1 MKLLQLQRRMATAV
15 MQPLTTRGGIAR
27 TTPDGQAMRREA
39 AAFIKPNARLTSI
52 ERLEIYSRSYWF
64 RVLDS
69 LADDF
74 PGLRAVLG
82 PTAFNRLSRAYL
94 ADCPS
99 RSFTLRDL
107 GERLEEWLRAN
118 PLYGGRAPVLA
129 LDMVKLE
136 WAHIEAFDFDAEK
149 ALGPEDLVHLG
160 PGFRAGL
167 QPHIRLLELGHAV
180 DEMRIHLKLRPALAG
195 PIFLAVHRW
204 NDTVY
209 YRRLAA
215 EEYRVLNAIRSG
227 RPFGKAIAEGFIEGS
242 ATLEDAQSK
251 IGEWVATWAE
261 LGWLCAPKV
270 RKKRVSK

>member
-1 MKLLQLQRRMATAV
+1 MKLLQLQRRMAAAV
-15 MQPLTTRGGIAR
+15 MQPLTMRGRITC
-27 TTPDGQAMRREA
+27 TTPDGQPMRREA

-82 PTAFNRLSRAYL
+82 QTAFNRLARAYL
-94 ADCPS
+94 TDCPS

-107 GERLEEWLRAN
+107 GERLAEWLKAN
-118 PLYGGRAPVLA
+118 PHYAGRAPALC
-129 LDMVKLE
+129 LDMAKLE

-160 PGFRAGL
+160 SGFRAGL
-167 QPHIRLLELGHAV
+167 QPHIRLLELDHAV

-195 PIFLAVHRW
+195 PIFLAVHRC

-215 EEYRVLNAIRSG
+215 EEYLVLNAIRSG
-227 RPFGKAIAEGFIEGS
+227 RPLGKAIAEGFRESS
-242 ATLEDAQSK
+242 ATLEDVQSK
-251 IGEWVATWAE
+251 IGEWFATWAE
-261 LGWLCAPKV
+261 LGWLCASKV
-270 RKKRVSK
+270 RKRRVSK